1 MKDTDKKEEHR
12 TLADRLQ
19 EAREKA
25 GLSAEAMAQQLDVPL
40 EEYSQW
46 EAGTAQPDTETV
58 GRVAKILHVTG
69 NYLLFGLT
77 REGMVGAMFPNKAVP
92 ETLPGWYK
100 GIMAGAALLFCGG
113 AGMLLLLFVRR
124 AGEETGSLL
133 SFLPFQVFL
142 GMFAVGVVLCVIS
155 GILRSRDKKR
165 KLLKEQRDHEEEPN
179 K

>member
-46 EAGTAQPDTETV
+46 EAGEVQPDTETV
-58 GRVAKILHVTG
+58 GRAAKILHVTG

-100 GIMAGAALLFCGG
+100 GMMAGAALLFCGG
-113 AGMLLLLFVRR
+113 AGALLLLFVRSV
-124 AGEETGSLL
+124 GEESIL
-133 SFLPFQVFL
+133 SYLPFQVFL
-142 GMFAVGVVLCVIS
+142 GIFAVGAVLCIIS
-155 GILRSRDKKR
+155 GILRSREKKQR
-165 KLLKEQRDHEEEPN
+165 RLKEQRGHEEEPN